1 MPIMSIPPNL
11 RSLVLIVLAPVCMGA
26 APTVDGPLPET
37 PAEYARYAL
46 THHSDLQGLYEAW
59 QARLAQSDA
68 AGASWPQP
76 TVGYRTFIDG
86 LWFDDPGTRHRVK
99 ISQKFPWPGVL
110 KQAKEPA
117 RHEAA
122 ALRHRFEARALEI
135 LYEVRTHLIAI
146 ARLDAVQQIRTKQL
160 EIYGDVIALL
170 EQKMGSDAA
179 DYGDVIRLNRSRE
192 QLRDTLDVL
201 KSKRRQRVAKL
212 RRQLELPPEAELTF
226 DFQGDRDVLDV
237 SEELPETTKLVEMAR
252 THNPGLKARLQEAKA
267 NRARAERARKKRFP
281 WPQLT
286 LGVDSIPD
294 RMGTS
299 GYDRRTAFML
309 DLTVPVPIIL
319 GQYRQER
326 SQFEHQRRSALSH
339 RDQRQVDLT
348 SSIDAAVVRIDERR
362 RRLRRYRS
370 ELLPLARDAT
380 EEMRQEIAT
389 GERDITD
396 YLLSFQQEFDL
407 ETNVVEFRATIA
419 QERAR
424 LEMLTGGAL
433 SSDDSSEDLDFD
445 IRDARTPGA
454 DDE

>member
-1 MPIMSIPPNL
+1 MSTHQTL
-11 RSLVLIVLAPVCMGA
+11 AAALLAIVATMCLGA
-26 APTVDGPLPET
+26 SPQADSLPET
-37 PAEYARYAL
+37 PAEYERYAL
-46 THHSDLQGLYEAW
+46 KHHSDLQGLYEAW
-59 QARLAQSDA
+59 QARLAESEA

-86 LWFDDPGTRHRVK
+86 LWLDDPGTRHRVK
-99 ISQKFPWPGVL
+99 ISQQFPWPGVL
-110 KQAKEPA
+110 KQAREPA

-146 ARLDAVQQIRTKQL
+146 ARLDAVEQIRAKQL

-192 QLRDTLDVL
+192 QLQDTLDVL
-201 KSKRRQRVAKL
+201 ESKRRQRVAEL

-226 DFQGDRDVLDV
+226 DFEGERDVLEV
-237 SEELPETTKLVEMAR
+237 SDEVPETAKLVEMAR
-252 THNPGLKARLQEAKA
+252 THNPDLKARLHQAKA
-267 NRARAERARKKRFP
+267 SRARAERARKKRFP
-281 WPQLT
+281 WPKLT

-294 RMGTS
+294 RMGSS

-309 DLTVPVPIIL
+309 DVTVPVPIIL

-326 SQFEHQRRSALSH
+326 SQFEHQRRSVLSH

-419 QERAR
+419 QEKAR

-433 SSDDSSEDLDFD
+433 SGDSSSDDLDFD

>member
-1 MPIMSIPPNL
+1 
-11 RSLVLIVLAPVCMGA
+11 
-26 APTVDGPLPET
+26 
-37 PAEYARYAL
+37 
-46 THHSDLQGLYEAW
+46 
-59 QARLAQSDA
+59 
-68 AGASWPQP
+68 
-76 TVGYRTFIDG
+76 
-86 LWFDDPGTRHRVK
+86 
-99 ISQKFPWPGVL
+99 
-110 KQAKEPA
+110 
-117 RHEAA
+117 
-122 ALRHRFEARALEI
+122 
-135 LYEVRTHLIAI
+135 
-146 ARLDAVQQIRTKQL
+146 
-160 EIYGDVIALL
+160 
-170 EQKMGSDAA
+170 
-179 DYGDVIRLNRSRE
+179 
-192 QLRDTLDVL
+192 
-201 KSKRRQRVAKL
+201 
-212 RRQLELPPEAELTF
+212 
-226 DFQGDRDVLDV
+226 
-237 SEELPETTKLVEMAR
+237 
-252 THNPGLKARLQEAKA
+252 
-267 NRARAERARKKRFP
+267 
-281 WPQLT
+281 
-286 LGVDSIPD
+286 
-294 RMGTS
+294 MGTS

-326 SQFEHQRRSALSH
+326 SQFEHQRRSVLSH